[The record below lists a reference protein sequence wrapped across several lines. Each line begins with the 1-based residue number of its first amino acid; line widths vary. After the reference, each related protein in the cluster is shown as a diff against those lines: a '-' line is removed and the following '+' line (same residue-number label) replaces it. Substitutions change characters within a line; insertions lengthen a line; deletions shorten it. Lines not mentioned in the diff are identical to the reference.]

1 MHDVWIYAATTK
13 LRYVGSYR
21 RVVDSARR
29 VACSLAT
36 SLGISTCRWME
47 IAANESHDSQGE
59 MLNLVEAALKFIT
72 RLLLLGEFNR
82 FVY

>member
-1 MHDVWIYAATTK
+1 MLVHGLIEAREMLRAISQLRFVLTCCSNRGTHRKQKGLFIMHDVWIYAATTK

-36 SLGISTCRWME
+36 SVGISTCR
-47 IAANESHDSQGE
+47 
-59 MLNLVEAALKFIT
+59 
-72 RLLLLGEFNR
+72 
-82 FVY
+82 